1 MLDIL
6 RKLDLDSQIEVIN
19 EKCNANKKYI
29 LDSSGKSFKCLI
41 QLEQQ
46 LNFLK
51 MLNVSIEN

>member
-51 MLNVSIEN
+51 C